1 VRFPF
6 PFFDV
11 ITIPSDAGPGD
22 PRIVINGPA
31 GTIEFYN
38 ANGDLVGLLS
48 PDVWYT
54 GIDGQAQAQM
64 DPFGGFRV
72 FNDTGNLAGIF
83 SAVAGLQLY
92 NPDSGVVSAN
102 LIDGRLVLTT
112 DDGTVEIGIL
122 GGEPILTPYRGTSSL
137 SPGATITTP
146 LYAGPAVADGVDVRH
161 VAAFKDNTTG
171 TLTWTAPAGYTE
183 RSDTNDNASG
193 CALATSVATRD
204 TATGG
209 VQTFTNGA
217 SDWDVDTGTTIL
229 VRGIGGAAA
238 YRSISTG
245 AVTVTTDTNIPLS
258 LAPPVG
264 TALDD
269 VLLAFVTLAVDA
281 QTAAGA
287 SLPTSW
293 SVPDGW
299 MFLGATFQIVGVGI
313 AQQVLATGCWAKTA
327 TGSEPATYDITVIVP
342 GTTSIKKIHP
352 VIVAV
357 EGADTQTSGPD
368 IQINNRSI
376 GRGIVAQQEQQANS
390 AGISVDGLT
399 DFALSNVSVIAGRTY
414 AVHLHSRYTI
424 SALGEWALELM
435 LNGTKIGEVGYV
447 SESAATADITD
458 GIAYWTP
465 TVTATTD
472 DLTVNANELA
482 GASTLTFIAAANT
495 PRWLTLTDLGVL

>member
-1 VRFPF
+1 MRFPF
-6 PFFDV
+6 PFLDFLV
-11 ITIPSDAGPGD
+11 LPSDAGTGM
-22 PRIVINGPA
+22 RIVINGIT

-38 ANGDLVGLLS
+38 DANELVGFLS

-72 FNDTGNLAGIF
+72 FNDAGNLAGIF

-92 NPDSGVVSAN
+92 NPGTGVVSAN

-137 SPGATITTP
+137 APGTTITTP
-146 LYAGPAVADGVDVRH
+146 LYAGPAQVDGVDVRH

-171 TLTWTAPAGYTE
+171 TLTWTAPGGYTE
-183 RSDTNDNASG
+183 RSDTNNNASG

-229 VRGIGGAAA
+229 VRGNGGAAA

-245 AVTVTTDTNIPLS
+245 VVTVTTATSIPLS
-258 LAPPVG
+258 LAPPAG

-281 QTAAGA
+281 QDAAGA

-299 MFLGATFQIVGVGI
+299 VFLGATFQIVGVGA
-313 AQQVLATGCWAKTA
+313 AQQVLATGCWTKTA

-342 GTTSIKKIHP
+342 GATSIKKIHP

-368 IQINNRSI
+368 IQINNRSV
-376 GRGIVAQQEQQANS
+376 GRGIVAQQEQQASS
-390 AGISVDGLT
+390 AGITVDTVT
-399 DFALSNVSVIAGRTY
+399 DFALSNVSVVAGRTY
-414 AVHLHSRYTI
+414 AVSLHSRYTM
-424 SALGEWALELM
+424 SAAGQFAIELM

-447 SESAATADITD
+447 GESGANASQIEGTV
-458 GIAYWTP
+458 YWTP

-472 DLTVNANELA
+472 DLTVNANFLS

-495 PRWLTLTDLGVL
+495 PRWLTLTDVGVL